1 MLTNKTKTMTA
12 VAIGIFS
19 GLITILLAY
28 ALKLADKKVYY
39 GLILSGIGFL
49 YVGFVWTDSQALIID
64 SIQAIV
70 FLLLAYYGIK
80 KNIHF
85 LTIGYFLHGCWDIT
99 YRLFLN
105 PALIPPDY
113 DLFCMAIDF
122 ILGIY
127 LLIFAKQFQ
136 GKEVVV

>member
-1 MLTNKTKTMTA
+1 MIA
-12 VAIGIFS
+12 VAIGILS
-19 GLITILLAY
+19 GFLTISLGY
-28 ALKLADKKVYY
+28 ILKLSDKKVYY

-49 YVGFVWTDSQALIID
+49 YVGFVWTDLQVLIID
-64 SIQAIV
+64 SIQAIG

-99 YRLFLN
+99 YRLFLSA
-105 PALIPPDY
+105 ALIPPDY

-122 ILGIY
+122 TLGIY
-127 LLIFAKQFQ
+127 LLIFSKRFLDRR
-136 GKEVVV
+136 VVV